1 MLERKHWEWIQ
12 SGKSK
17 DRNRIPVDPDQY
29 VAFDKMLLIDS
40 NDPSNIHGV
49 RRGEKGERLSRPSDD
64 KYMDN
69 SNFLPRKFIE

>member
-49 RRGEKGERLSRPSDD
+49 RRGEKGQ
-64 KYMDN
+64 
-69 SNFLPRKFIE
+69 